1 MAGPEYALNGE
12 NGPLDNASITKTQ
25 QRLHGV
31 VAALKAVSP
40 APQVR
45 RANAECQLGPLIQ
58 FPAVSGARAGS
69 SCFVPLIQ
77 QLPAIA
83 LTSDSSRCLAAM
95 WCTTAWTAC
104 ATWG

>member
-1 MAGPEYALNGE
+1 VAGPEYALNGE

-45 RANAECQLGPLIQ
+45 RLGSHTQSISWRP
-58 FPAVSGARAGS
+58 
-69 SCFVPLIQ
+69 
-77 QLPAIA
+77 
-83 LTSDSSRCLAAM
+83 
-95 WCTTAWTAC
+95 
-104 ATWG
+104 